1 METPKPKRTPFR
13 EALRR
18 AVYQG
23 RNYQH
28 RGMTIHQIMDDI
40 TAQIAADH
48 PIEDAAPQLLEAH
61 LSAVE
66 NITKALELGD
76 RGDWANAEIFL
87 NNQRGIS
94 EVAIAKATKK

>member
-1 METPKPKRTPFR
+1 MATPKPKHTPFR

-40 TAQIAADH
+40 TAQIAPDH
-48 PIEDAAPQLLEAH
+48 PIEDAAPQLLEAFIACVAAFDEVTP
-61 LSAVE
+61 SGCGKDA
-66 NITKALELGD
+66 
-76 RGDWANAEIFL
+76 
-87 NNQRGIS
+87 IS
-94 EVAIAKATKK
+94 IAKAAIAEATK